1 MLSTREIKERI
12 RGVTNIQKI
21 TRAMEMVAASRLR
34 RAEAR
39 VIASRPYNEKITGL
53 LNYLATTTVGQ
64 THHLLKPRDIKVI
77 KVLLITSD
85 KGLCGTYNTNI
96 IQHAIRF
103 VRQNSDK
110 DIRLTLIGKKAKTFF
125 RRRKFNIETNVPHD
139 VEKIGEEQIK
149 ELASQFIADYESG
162 ACDQVQIFFT
172 RFVTIMRGAPTS
184 LKLLPVETEADEE
197 TKRVASMTDYI
208 FEPSAEELFSGLF
221 PKYVESAIRCAI
233 YEALAAE
240 FAARRVAM
248 ISASENAAEM
258 IDELTRSFNRAR
270 QEAITRELLEIV
282 SGAEALITR

>member
-39 VIASRPYNEKITGL
+39 VVASRPYNEKLTGL

-64 THHLLKPRDIKVI
+64 THHLLKPRDTKVI

-85 KGLCGTYNTNI
+85 KGLCGSYNTNI
-96 IQHAIRF
+96 MQHAVRF

-110 DIRLTLIGKKAKTFF
+110 DVRLTLIGKKGKTFF
-125 RRRKFNIETNVPHD
+125 RGRRFNIETNVPHD
-139 VEKIGEEQIK
+139 VEKISEEQIK

-208 FEPSAEELFSGLF
+208 FEPTAEELFSGLF

-258 IDELTRSFNRAR
+258 IDDLKRSFNRAR
-270 QEAITRELLEIV
+270 QETITKELLEIV
-282 SGAEALITR
+282 SGAEAITTR

>member
-39 VIASRPYNEKITGL
+39 VVASRPYNEKITGL

-85 KGLCGTYNTNI
+85 KGLCGSYNTNI
-96 IQHAIRF
+96 IQHAVRF

-110 DIRLTLIGKKAKTFF
+110 DVRLTLIGKKGKTFF
-125 RRRKFNIETNVPHD
+125 CGRRFNIETNVPHD

-149 ELASQFIADYESG
+149 ELASQFIADYEAG
-162 ACDQVQIFFT
+162 TCDQVQIFFT
-172 RFVTIMRGAPTS
+172 RFVTIMRGVPTS

-270 QEAITRELLEIV
+270 QEAITKELLEIV
-282 SGAEALITR
+282 SGAEALTTR

>member
-39 VIASRPYNEKITGL
+39 LIAARPYNEKITGL

-64 THHLLKPRDIKVI
+64 THPLLKPKDIKVI
-77 KVLLITSD
+77 KVLLVTSD
-85 KGLCGTYNTNI
+85 KGLCGSYNTNI
-96 IQHAIRF
+96 IQHAVRF

-110 DIRLTLIGKKAKTFF
+110 DVRLTLIGKKAKTFF

-139 VEKIGEEQIK
+139 VEKIGEEEIK
-149 ELASQFIADYESG
+149 ELAGQFIADYEAG
-162 ACDQVQIFFT
+162 TCDQVQIFFT

-197 TKRVASMTDYI
+197 TKKIASMTDYI

-248 ISASENAAEM
+248 ISASENAKEM

-270 QEAITRELLEIV
+270 QEAITKELLEIV
-282 SGAEALITR
+282 SGAEALTTR

>member
-1 MLSTREIKERI
+1 MLSTREIKERT

-85 KGLCGTYNTNI
+85 KGLCGSYNTNI

-125 RRRKFNIETNVPHD
+125 RRRNFNIETNVPHD

>member
-1 MLSTREIKERI
+1 MLSTREIKERT

-64 THHLLKPRDIKVI
+64 THHLLKPRDTKVI

-85 KGLCGTYNTNI
+85 KGLCGSYNTNI
-96 IQHAIRF
+96 MQHAIRF

-125 RRRKFNIETNVPHD
+125 RRRNFNIETNVPHD

>member
-85 KGLCGTYNTNI
+85 KGLCGSYNTNI
-96 IQHAIRF
+96 IQHAVRF

-125 RRRKFNIETNVPHD
+125 RRRKFNIETNVPQD
-139 VEKIGEEQIK
+139 VGKIGEEQIK

>member
-77 KVLLITSD
+77 KVLLITSG
-85 KGLCGTYNTNI
+85 KGLCGSYNTNI
-96 IQHAIRF
+96 IQHAVRF

-125 RRRKFNIETNVPHD
+125 RRRKFNIETNVPQD
-139 VEKIGEEQIK
+139 VGKIDEEQIK

-258 IDELTRSFNRAR
+258 IDDLTRSFNRAR

>member
-1 MLSTREIKERI
+1 
-12 RGVTNIQKI
+12 
-21 TRAMEMVAASRLR
+21 MEMVAASRLR
-34 RAEAR
+34 KAEAR

-64 THHLLKPRDIKVI
+64 THHLLKPRDTKVI

-85 KGLCGTYNTNI
+85 KGLCGSYNTNI
-96 IQHAIRF
+96 IQHAVRF

-282 SGAEALITR
+282 SGAEALMTR